1 MIKPVEMDFYS
12 LNNQCKIYKNVWPAI
27 TANQTKI
34 CLLVLL
40 G

>member
-1 MIKPVEMDFYS
+1 MDIYS
-12 LNNQCKIYKNVWPAI
+12 LNNQCKIYKNVWPTI
-27 TANQTKI
+27 TANQTKN